1 MRDGGVQKTGLSAIA
16 RAFRL
21 RYACFMKDLREKLT
35 KETRNVHDLLDE
47 KLLRFAADDEHAR
60 RTAGDSMTANEKI
73 VSGVDE
79 VKHLTEAELVAVKR
93 KLRGH

>member
-1 MRDGGVQKTGLSAIA
+1 
-16 RAFRL
+16 
-21 RYACFMKDLREKLT
+21 MKDVRQKLT

-47 KLLRFAADDEHAR
+47 KLHRFAADAEHAQ
-60 RTAGDSMTANEKI
+60 RTAAGDSMTANEKI

>member
-1 MRDGGVQKTGLSAIA
+1 MRDGGDQKTGHSAIA
-16 RAFRL
+16 RAFR
-21 RYACFMKDLREKLT
+21 LT

-47 KLLRFAADDEHAR
+47 KLLHFAADAEHTR
-60 RTAGDSMTANEKI
+60 RTTAGDSMTAKEKI

>member
-1 MRDGGVQKTGLSAIA
+1 MPAT
-16 RAFRL
+16 FRL
-21 RYACFMKDLREKLT
+21 GYACAMKDLREKLT

-60 RTAGDSMTANEKI
+60 RTAAGDSMTANEKI